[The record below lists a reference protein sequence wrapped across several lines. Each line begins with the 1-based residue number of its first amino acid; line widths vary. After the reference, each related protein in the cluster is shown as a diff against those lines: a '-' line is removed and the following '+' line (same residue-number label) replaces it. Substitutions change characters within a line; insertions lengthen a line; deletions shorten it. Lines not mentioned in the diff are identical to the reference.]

1 MSTTPVTRL
10 YDAATIHEDSNES
23 AALEYLAALGEP
35 TVELTIDGQTKKYHS
50 RKDIFRAMLSIEG
63 GHEEPP
69 ALMLGSRSA
78 PELILAR
85 LAPYDV
91 KFLNQGCCPQMWY
104 SLSNEDE
111 NLGNVCQENK
121 FTLDSL
127 FEATTLDGYEGHYR
141 IAEYAEV
148 SCGEVAHADGTTS
161 AGRLPDGSYVLLEK
175 VSDRVL

>member
-1 MSTTPVTRL
+1 MSTKSVTRL
-10 YDAATIHEDSNES
+10 YDAATIHADSNEA

-85 LAPYDV
+85 LAPLRREVPQQGLPADV
-91 KFLNQGCCPQMWY
+91 
-104 SLSNEDE
+104 
-111 NLGNVCQENK
+111 V
-121 FTLDSL
+121 
-127 FEATTLDGYEGHYR
+127 
-141 IAEYAEV
+141 
-148 SCGEVAHADGTTS
+148 
-161 AGRLPDGSYVLLEK
+161 LPLQ
-175 VSDRVL
+175 

>member
-10 YDAATIHEDSNES
+10 YDAATIHEDSNEA

-91 KFLNQGCCPQMWY
+91 KFLNQGGCPQMWY

-121 FTLDSL
+121 FTMDYL
-127 FEATTLDGYEGHYR
+127 FEA
-141 IAEYAEV
+141 
-148 SCGEVAHADGTTS
+148 
-161 AGRLPDGSYVLLEK
+161 
-175 VSDRVL
+175 DRKSVV